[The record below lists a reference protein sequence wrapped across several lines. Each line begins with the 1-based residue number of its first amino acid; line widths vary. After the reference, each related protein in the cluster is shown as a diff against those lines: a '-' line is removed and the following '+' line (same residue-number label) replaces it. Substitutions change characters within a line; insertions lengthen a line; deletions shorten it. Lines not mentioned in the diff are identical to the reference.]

1 MLGVDIKGKTTF
13 KHHVGPNIKGK
24 SMLERH
30 VDGEYKRERHA

>member
-1 MLGVDIKGKTTF
+1 MLGVDIKGKTTL
-13 KHHVGPNIKGK
+13 KHHAGPNIKGK